1 MILSE
6 ESIFVPVPT
15 DALITQVVRIQRW
28 VRYLSQRAQDRL
40 HILEFLEKKRRLER
54 YVVSIQRAVRTHL
67 KKTRLLRSP
76 YLPPAPPPSVDEL
89 PVKDY
94 SDQVRRI
101 QRWWR
106 TQILARHAVEQDCS
120 AMSLISKSGTHSS
133 DYNYL
138 LSRGI

>member
-1 MILSE
+1 MILGE

-15 DALITQVVRIQRW
+15 KTVISQVVRIQRW
-28 VRYLSQRAQDRL
+28 VRCLSQRAQDRV
-40 HILEFLEKKRRLER
+40 HVIEFLDKKRRLEL
-54 YVVSIQRAVRTHL
+54 YVVLIQRAVRAHL

-76 YLPPAPPPSVDEL
+76 YLPPAPPPSVDDE
-89 PVKDY
+89 PVPDY
-94 SDQVRRI
+94 SEQVRQI

-106 TQILARHAVEQDCS
+106 TQIRTRKPMEQEGSGSDP
-120 AMSLISKSGTHSS
+120 ISKGDSS